1 MAQTPLDAQ
10 AAELDSLLT
19 ALIKR
24 YQFRN
29 RNKICCED
37 ITVSQCY
44 VLKALK
50 EHGALPMTRLAE
62 LMCLGISSLT
72 RVVAQLETKRYV
84 TRRRLPA
91 DLRVCFVVMTASG
104 KSVVK
109 RAEGM
114 IRRSEREALEHMAAA
129 DREGLLSGLRKL
141 NAAIDACGTLWNTER
156 SGE

>member
-1 MAQTPLDAQ
+1 MTRSMLDAQ

-29 RNKICCED
+29 RNRICCED

-44 VLKALK
+44 VLKALG

-62 LMCLGISSLT
+62 VMCLGISSLT
-72 RVVAQLETKRYV
+72 RVVDQLEAKGYV
-84 TRRRLPA
+84 SRRRLPA
-91 DLRVCFVVMTASG
+91 DRRVFFVEMTVAG
-104 KSVVK
+104 NAVLK

-114 IRRSEREALEHMAAA
+114 IRRSEREALEHMAPPE
-129 DREGLLSGLRKL
+129 REGLLKGLRVL
-141 NAAIDACGTLWNTER
+141 NTAIDACGTWKGDAEN
-156 SGE
+156 G